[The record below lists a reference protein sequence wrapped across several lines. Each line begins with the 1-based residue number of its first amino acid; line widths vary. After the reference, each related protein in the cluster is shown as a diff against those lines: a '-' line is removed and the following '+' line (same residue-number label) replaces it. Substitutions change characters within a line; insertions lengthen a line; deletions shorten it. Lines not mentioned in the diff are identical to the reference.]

1 HLARRPALR
10 RRGGR
15 GRLGDRR
22 VAQLTDARGARQHL
36 VPAERVQ
43 HDPDRVPGRR
53 PDAPRSARGLA
64 DAGDPLRRR
73 RPGAGARPGPDARDR
88 DRRAL
93 PRARWIAGARD
104 AGDPPERRT
113 VIDDRSLLD
122 SAHQGQAALREH
134 TALIAQEFF
143 DGFQAVE
150 RIDRPAV
157 SIFGSAR
164 VPEDSPAY
172 VAARATARLFGEAG
186 WAVITGGGP
195 GVMEAAN

>member
-1 HLARRPALR
+1 
-10 RRGGR
+10 
-15 GRLGDRR
+15 
-22 VAQLTDARGARQHL
+22 
-36 VPAERVQ
+36 
-43 HDPDRVPGRR
+43 
-53 PDAPRSARGLA
+53 
-64 DAGDPLRRR
+64 
-73 RPGAGARPGPDARDR
+73 RPGPDARDR

-122 SAHQGQAALREH
+122 SAHHGQAALREH

-195 GVMEAAN
+195 GVMRLQTAAARRAAGSASAST